1 MVEQYMKLLSAE
13 EVLQNNISKLIDI
26 FCLYYGEDS
35 RSFIEEKFS
44 NFLFIP
50 YQTPDNLN
58 ALLIK
63 LIKKNLR
70 NFF

>member
-58 ALLIK
+58 AY
-63 LIKKNLR
+63 
-70 NFF
+70 